1 MSINNINR
9 PQSQPLAHDV
19 SAGSPKQG
27 ATPKGTPVEVQTPMP
42 QTGFLSKMK
51 AGFSSVGSSISAGF
65 KSLSRGSAQSAPPGP
80 ARATTAAVNDQ
91 AKVAGQSKAACT
103 FLLRSVSTPSLTGL
117 PVVNLA
123 MAKGALTELLDLPQA
138 TRESSLQS
146 LVKSMSGAELSHAA
160 EGLSQLHAALAGP
173 AMAGGPS
180 FKQYIASETLRD
192 VVGQEQRSRAL
203 TPDNFGKLASMVAN
217 GNKLTASQL
226 VALPETHPARALFS
240 AYLGKESSV
249 ENFNFCKAM
258 AAVEAQTDPAKQNA
272 MLKEIAEHV
281 KPDDLN
287 LNTPQQ
293 EKLKTLFMMGAA
305 SQTGNYSACL
315 PALREAAAEI
325 ATLTNSDTMRRFEAE
340 LTKDLAELAPKAHQS
355 DLVALNGSAFPGSGG
370 PALTTIINNTMTSNR
385 AADPHAD
392 FFGAG
397 NLGAPTSNRLLA
409 ALLDDTPGPAA
420 LSLGSRSSAVPVQAG
435 ARASAPREQMSH
447 SQDPLGT
454 NPMTAQR
461 QWIADKG
468 GKENVTLKDILDLPT
483 QHPVRISLREGMTA
497 HYQKDSFTFLETLR
511 NEPQMDLSRARQVV
525 DQQMGDI
532 NVDSSISNA
541 LIRTLGGTMTMVA
554 KLDPEGGPSDYVPT
568 ITWKPADSFA
578 AAMPEGSWARAF
590 DAAASEITK
599 LVSTTNFSEVLKDT
613 YFFPVSE

>member
-1 MSINNINR
+1 MNE
-9 PQSQPLAHDV
+9 QAKA
-19 SAGSPKQG
+19 AGQ
-27 ATPKGTPVEVQTPMP
+27 A
-42 QTGFLSKMK
+42 K
-51 AGFSSVGSSISAGF
+51 AG
-65 KSLSRGSAQSAPPGP
+65 
-80 ARATTAAVNDQ
+80 
-91 AKVAGQSKAACT
+91 CE

-117 PVVNLA
+117 PVVNVA
-123 MAKGALTELLDLPQA
+123 MAKGALTELLDLSKA

-146 LVKSMSGAELSHAA
+146 LVKAMSGAELSHAA

-173 AMAGGPS
+173 AKAGGPP
-180 FKQYIASETLRD
+180 FHLYIASETLRD
-192 VVGQEQRSRAL
+192 IVGQEQLSRAL
-203 TPDNFGKLASMVAN
+203 SPDNFGKLASMVAD
-217 GNKLTASQL
+217 GNKITASQL
-226 VALPETHPARALFS
+226 AALPETHPARALFS

-281 KPDDLN
+281 KPEDLN

-315 PALREAAAEI
+315 PALRAAAVEI
-325 ATLTNSDTMRRFEAE
+325 ERLTDSDTMKRFTGE
-340 LTKDLAELAPKAHQS
+340 LRSDLAKLAPKAHQS
-355 DLVALNGSAFPGSGG
+355 DLVTLSRRNFTEGNG
-370 PALTTIINNTMTSNR
+370 PALSAIINNTMARNR

-392 FFGAG
+392 FFGAD
-397 NLGAPTSNRLLA
+397 NLGSSATNSTLA
-409 ALLDDTPGPAA
+409 TLLDDTPGPAS
-420 LSLGSRSSAVPVQAG
+420 LSGAPGSRPVPLQDGEV
-435 ARASAPREQMSH
+435 ASAPREQMSH

-454 NPMTAQR
+454 NPMAVQR
-461 QWIADKG
+461 EWMDATG
-468 GKENVTLKDILDLPT
+468 GKENVTLKDILELPT

-525 DQQMGDI
+525 DQQMGDV
-532 NVDSSISNA
+532 NVDSSISNT

-568 ITWKPADSFA
+568 ITWKPADTVA
-578 AAMPEGSWARAF
+578 ATMPEGGWARAF
-590 DAAASEITK
+590 DTAASEITN
-599 LVSTTNFSEVLKDT
+599 LVSTTNFSDVLKDT
-613 YFFPVSE
+613 YFFPVREAAPAAAGPAQVNAPSAPVTAGVAGGVQPQAPEYVGLMKDFLARDGR